1 MWQGLGEGEGAR
13 AVGRVGRR
21 EWVFGVG
28 AERRRRMVRREVVL
42 KGEVKAGAGVVH
54 EGGGKGF
61 GELGIVGEEGR
72 GVA

>member
-1 MWQGLGEGEGAR
+1 MWLGLGEGEGAR

-28 AERRRRMVRREVVL
+28 AERRSRMVRREGVL
-42 KGEVKAGAGVVH
+42 KGEVKEGAGVVH
-54 EGGGKGF
+54 ERGGKGV
-61 GELGIVGEEGR
+61 GEVGIVGEEER

>member
-1 MWQGLGEGEGAR
+1 MWLGEGEGEGAR

-42 KGEVKAGAGVVH
+42 KGEVKEGVGVLH
-54 EGGGKGF
+54 EGGGKGV
-61 GELGIVGEEGR
+61 GGVGIVGEEER
-72 GVA
+72 VVA

>member
-1 MWQGLGEGEGAR
+1 MWQGEGEGEGAR

-42 KGEVKAGAGVVH
+42 KGEVKAGVRGED
-54 EGGGKGF
+54 EGGGKGV
-61 GELGIVGEEGR
+61 GEVGIVGEQER